1 VAGKVL
7 SQGAFTAPLS
17 LWRFPLLGLGIVFTI
32 FFCILAHFSKMST
45 GFQKKRYGKIRN

>member
-1 VAGKVL
+1 VAGKVH

-32 FFCILAHFSKMST
+32 FPDYINTNA
-45 GFQKKRYGKIRN
+45 KKVNNFLQD